1 LTKIIVSFSE
11 QGYLSEI
18 ILNSRIGGGARL
30 GYPNSDQFTFTL
42 EQDEFFTGIFGGI
55 RRLGQD
61 IRLT

>member
-1 LTKIIVSFSE
+1 MTRIIVSFSE

-42 EQDEFFTGIFGGI
+42 EQDEFFTGIFG
-55 RRLGQD
+55 
-61 IRLT
+61 

>member
-1 LTKIIVSFSE
+1 LTRIIVSFSE

-18 ILNSRIGGGARL
+18 ILNSRSGAGARL

-42 EQDEFFTGIFGGI
+42 DQDEFFTGIFGGI